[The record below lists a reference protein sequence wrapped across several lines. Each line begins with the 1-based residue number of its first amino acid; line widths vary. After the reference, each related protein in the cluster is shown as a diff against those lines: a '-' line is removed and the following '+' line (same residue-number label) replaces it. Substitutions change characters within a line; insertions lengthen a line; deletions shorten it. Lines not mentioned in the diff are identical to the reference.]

1 MYIYYDVLY
10 CQDQEPLFLQK
21 QSFRSSNFIYFFQYL
36 FGIISLRIMKGEK
49 GAQYFFFCFIVL
61 VINKLVY

>member
-1 MYIYYDVLY
+1 MMYYIVRIKSH
-10 CQDQEPLFLQK
+10 F
-21 QSFRSSNFIYFFQYL
+21 SFRNNLSEAPTLFIFFQYL

-61 VINKLVY
+61 VINKY